1 MRTFNKLLLLCI
13 AILALAVT
21 VTAQNNS
28 CAYTFTYPKAQFS
41 FCVTAWG
48 TLASI
53 QSPIGVDHLD
63 SQNPVEGWTTLITD
77 DGGGSDGGSV
87 IPGLGVS
94 LGLLPAVKQPNGPGT
109 LPLIFQY
116 GSSTNFREIVSAAPY
131 HRTVYLTL
139 VIHSCGDCFW
149 SGTVSRVANVKPD
162 GSDTNTFGH
171 SSFAAFGYFHHGLML
186 NVDDGAGCAGTDPNG
201 ASVFPYFGCGSN
213 TLFFGTGAVFTDWF
227 FSSQRG
233 KPMSMRATYR
243 VF

>member
-1 MRTFNKLLLLCI
+1 MRTLNKLLLLCI
-13 AILALAVT
+13 LITALAVAGA
-21 VTAQNNS
+21 AQSNS
-28 CAYTFTYPKAQFS
+28 CAYTFTYPQAQFS

-63 SQNPVEGWTTLITD
+63 SQNPIEGWTALITD
-77 DGGGSDGGSV
+77 DGGGSDGGQV
-87 IPGLGVS
+87 IPGLGLSFVF
-94 LGLLPAVKQPNGPGT
+94 PPTVKQPNGPGT

-139 VIHSCGDCFW
+139 VIHSCSDCFW
-149 SGTVSRVANVKPD
+149 SGTVSRVANVEPD
-162 GSDTNTFGH
+162 GSNTNTFGH
-171 SSFAAFGYFHHGLML
+171 SAFAAFGYFHHGLML

-213 TLFFGTGAVFTDWF
+213 TLFFGTGAVFTSWV

-233 KPMSMRATYR
+233 KPMSMKATYR